1 MESLFYRKDKRLQ
14 IYKIINKEQQEVS
27 FVRNTAQVILEKR
40 KQELKKKYWRIR
52 LIILKGRQMGITT
65 NEAISGLDDAV
76 IFSNQNIWILAQVDK
91 TRDEIFDKV
100 KTAYLRL
107 PDAIKL
113 NDGNIWYK
121 PTTKYSTKKE
131 LEFLENHSKI
141 SVITDSRGWTWSK
154 LHISE
159 FAFIDNA
166 TELLAGTLPSVPK
179 TSDIIIESTAN
190 GFGNEFEMLRNKYYG
205 KDSYEWSCIFL
216 GWWIM
221 PEYTLPVEKGEVIKL
236 PAELEHLNKP
246 MLDGTVLTEGQKKR
260 YLQMFNSYTNPDY
273 AFQEYPSTPEEAFM
287 NTGTPVFKTSV
298 IKNLIT
304 PAYTIDDIYTDL
316 RIYKQP
322 EQWKQYVFGG
332 DTSEGVAGG
341 DYSCII
347 VRERETAELCACYYG
362 HTDPWEWLCSIVQ
375 HLVDLGYWWRIGV
388 EKNNTGY
395 AFYSVA
401 KNYAFYPLLYVQNT
415 VDKVYNRLTQEIGWE
430 TTPKTRPII
439 MTDYKQ
445 AINKGYITQEDERV
459 VKEMFTFIYNE
470 KMKEEAQVGY
480 HDDGIMTDSIVR
492 HMRNYPLTEF

>member
-1 MESLFYRKDKRLQ
+1 
-14 IYKIINKEQQEVS
+14 
-27 FVRNTAQVILEKR
+27 
-40 KQELKKKYWRIR
+40 
-52 LIILKGRQMGITT
+52 
-65 NEAISGLDDAV
+65 
-76 IFSNQNIWILAQVDK
+76 
-91 TRDEIFDKV
+91 
-100 KTAYLRL
+100 
-107 PDAIKL
+107 
-113 NDGNIWYK
+113 
-121 PTTKYSTKKE
+121 
-131 LEFLENHSKI
+131 
-141 SVITDSRGWTWSK
+141 
-154 LHISE
+154 
-159 FAFIDNA
+159 
-166 TELLAGTLPSVPK
+166 
-179 TSDIIIESTAN
+179 
-190 GFGNEFEMLRNKYYG
+190 
-205 KDSYEWSCIFL
+205 
-216 GWWIM
+216 
-221 PEYTLPVEKGEVIKL
+221 
-236 PAELEHLNKP
+236 

-401 KNYAFYPLLYVQNT
+401 KNYAFYPLLFVQNT

-445 AINKGYITQEDERV
+445 AINKGYITQEDERI
-459 VKEMFTFIYNE
+459 VKEMFTFIYND